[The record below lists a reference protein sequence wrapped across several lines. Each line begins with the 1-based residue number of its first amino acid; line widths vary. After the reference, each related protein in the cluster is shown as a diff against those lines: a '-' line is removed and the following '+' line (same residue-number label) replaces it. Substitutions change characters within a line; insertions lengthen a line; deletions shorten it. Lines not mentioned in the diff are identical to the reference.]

1 MVGAYGQDDRV
12 CAYTALRAV
21 LDLDN
26 VDKTAVCV
34 LTDKEEIGSM
44 GNTGAQSSFLENFIA
59 DICAL
64 SSEKYTDIILRRC
77 LSNSK
82 MLQPTSTQQ

>member
-64 SSEKYTDIILRRC
+64 SSEKYT
-77 LSNSK
+77 
-82 MLQPTSTQQ
+82 T